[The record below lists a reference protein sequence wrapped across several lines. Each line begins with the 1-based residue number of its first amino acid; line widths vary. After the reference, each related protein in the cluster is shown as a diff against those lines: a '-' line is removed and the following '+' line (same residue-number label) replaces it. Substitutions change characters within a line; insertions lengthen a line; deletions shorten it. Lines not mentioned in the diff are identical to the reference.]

1 MSAWFWVLIIS
12 ILLIVAASIGF
23 AVTSSGAWR
32 WILMIIGI
40 ILFLISVAG
49 LIFGGINQQ
58 ASNFLS
64 TPEGQAVL
72 RAALI

>member
-12 ILLIVAASIGF
+12 ILLIVAAGIGF
-23 AVTSSGAWR
+23 SVTSSGAWR
-32 WILMIIGI
+32 WILMVIGI
-40 ILFLISVAG
+40 VLFLISIGG

-58 ASNFLS
+58 ASDFLS
-64 TPEGQAVL
+64 TPQGQAVL